1 MSSIIGIRLR
11 SDRALIRDIRKQKN
25 AESRNKEQRTASV
38 TVSFLENFTFLQ
50 KYLTRYF
57 TEHQDI
63 EDVVQETYLRAY
75 SAERHKVIDHP
86 RAFLFRVAR
95 NLALTALKKKS
106 RQITDYIE
114 DFELPL
120 AAGLADTVESEV
132 EARQNIG
139 IYCEAVTA
147 LPEQCRRVFLLRK
160 VHGLSHREIAERMNL
175 TNSSVEKHILNGAL
189 KCRAY
194 IRERELGKTP
204 DEASLA
210 IQTVTLKRRQ

>member
-1 MSSIIGIRLR
+1 M
-11 SDRALIRDIRKQKN
+11 
-25 AESRNKEQRTASV
+25 

-75 SAERHKVIDHP
+75 SAERRNVIEHP
-86 RAFLFRVAR
+86 KAFLFRVAR
-95 NLALTALKKKS
+95 NLALTELKKKS
-106 RQITDYIE
+106 RQINDYIE

-120 AAGLADTVESEV
+120 ATGLADTVESEV

-175 TNSSVEKHILNGAL
+175 TNSSVEKHLLKGAL

-204 DEASLA
+204 EEASLA
-210 IQTVTLKRRQ
+210 IQTVTLKRHQ

>member
-1 MSSIIGIRLR
+1 M
-11 SDRALIRDIRKQKN
+11 
-25 AESRNKEQRTASV
+25 

-50 KYLTRYF
+50 KYLARYF
-57 TEHQDI
+57 TERQDI

-75 SAERHKVIDHP
+75 SAERHNVIEHP

-120 AAGLADTVESEV
+120 ATGLADTVESEV

-160 VHGLSHREIAERMNL
+160 VHGLSHKEIAERMNL

-204 DEASLA
+204 EEASLA

>member
-25 AESRNKEQRTASV
+25 AESRNKEQRSASV

-75 SAERHKVIDHP
+75 SAERHNVIEHP

-120 AAGLADTVESEV
+120 ATGLADTVESEV

-175 TNSSVEKHILNGAL
+175 TKSSVEKHLLKGTL

-204 DEASLA
+204 EEASLA

>member
-1 MSSIIGIRLR
+1 MSSIIGTRHR
-11 SDRALIRDIRKQKN
+11 SDRALIRDTRKQKD
-25 AESRNKEQRTASV
+25 AGSRTKEPRSASV

-50 KYLTRYF
+50 KYLARYF

-75 SAERHKVIDHP
+75 SAERHKVIEHP

-95 NLALTALKKKS
+95 NLALTALKRKS

-120 AAGLADTVESEV
+120 AIGSADTVESEV

-160 VHGLSHREIAERMNL
+160 VHGLSHKEIAERMNL
-175 TNSSVEKHILNGAL
+175 TNSSVEKHILKGVL

-194 IRERELGKTP
+194 VRERELGKTP
-204 DEASLA
+204 EEASLA